1 MAGENGV
8 RSTLYPVS
16 RAIAIIFVGAILIP
30 VSVGLSFGVSPGAM
44 MSLVTSVIIFQA
56 LAAVIGL
63 GLNIPPGFVL
73 AVMTSV
79 ALTVILTVFEICDAF
94 AHRSTRVQG
103 WIAKMKD
110 FSEKSDKFNKY
121 GELAL
126 LPIIWIPGIGLYGC
140 ALIAWIFQWRGV
152 KAIGPML
159 IGWIIASLVV
169 MIASLGLIS
178 IMF

>member
-1 MAGENGV
+1 M
-8 RSTLYPVS
+8 S
-16 RAIAIIFVGAILIP
+16 RAAAIIIVGAIVIP
-30 VSVGLSFGVSPGAM
+30 LSVGLSFGVSPGAM
-44 MSLVTSVIIFQA
+44 MSLVTSVILFQA
-56 LAAVIGL
+56 LAAMVGL
-63 GLNIPPGFVL
+63 GLNIPPVFVL
-73 AVMTSV
+73 AAMTSV

-103 WIAKMKD
+103 WIAKMKVV
-110 FSEKSDKFNKY
+110 SEKSDTFNKY

-159 IGWIIASLVV
+159 TGWVIASLIV
-169 MIASLGLIS
+169 MLASLGLIS

>member
-1 MAGENGV
+1 M
-8 RSTLYPVS
+8 S
-16 RAIAIIFVGAILIP
+16 RAAAIIIVGAIVIP
-30 VSVGLSFGVSPGAM
+30 LSVGLSFGVSPGAM
-44 MSLVTSVIIFQA
+44 LSLVTSVILFQA
-56 LAAVIGL
+56 LAAMVGL
-63 GLNIPPGFVL
+63 GLNIPPVFVL
-73 AVMTSV
+73 AAMTSV
-79 ALTVILTVFEICDAF
+79 AITVILTVFEICDAF

-103 WIAKMKD
+103 WIAKMKVV
-110 FSEKSDKFNKY
+110 SEKSDTFNKY

-159 IGWIIASLVV
+159 TGWVIASLIV
-169 MIASLGLIS
+169 MLASLGLIS